1 MKASARLQ
9 AQVLIQNGVF
19 AVLLVAA
26 ALLLLW
32 VTKDITMQWDL
43 TQGKRNT
50 LAKATLEVL
59 NRMKG
64 PVTVTAYAT
73 ARDAVLGDV
82 RQQISEFIGPYQRA
96 KPDLTLKFVDPNL
109 NPNETRAA
117 NVRINGEMVVQYGK
131 LTEHLTTAN
140 EQAMA
145 NLLQRLLRGQ
155 ERLVMYVTGH
165 GEPALEGQK
174 NFDLANFGE
183 QLTNKGFRVAP
194 LNLAVAQDVPD
205 NVNVLVLT
213 APGAS
218 WQSGEVAK
226 VKSYLVRGGNLLWLI
241 DQAPLRG
248 LEPIAE
254 YLGLML
260 TPGIVIDPAAK
271 GLGGQATTAIGYAY
285 GIHPITE
292 NFAYNTA
299 FPFVRQIG
307 TKPDNG
313 DWHTTQLVQ
322 VAQRGWVAT
331 GKLDKEELRFDK
343 QRDVPGPITI
353 AIALERNVKDKD
365 QRVVVFG
372 GSSFLAN
379 MYIGNETNL
388 DLGVNV
394 MNWLAQDE
402 NLITVQPRSGV
413 DSQLHL
419 TQGMVNLITL
429 GFLVLLPAAFLFVG
443 GMVWWRRRKA

>member
-9 AQVLIQNGVF
+9 IHVLVQNSVF

-26 ALLLLW
+26 AFLLLW
-32 VTKDITMQWDL
+32 VVKDSSLQWDL
-43 TQGKRNT
+43 TQSQRNT
-50 LAKATLEVL
+50 LTKATLDVL
-59 NRMKG
+59 ARMKG
-64 PVTVTAYAT
+64 PITVTAYAT
-73 ARDAVLGDV
+73 ARDAVQGDL
-82 RQQISEFIGPYQRA
+82 RQQISEFIAPYHRS
-96 KPDLTLKFVDPNL
+96 KPDLTLKFVDPNA

-117 NVRINGEMVVQYGK
+117 NVRMNGEMVVQYGK

-165 GEPALEGQK
+165 GEPALDGQK
-174 NFDLANFGE
+174 NFDLANFGQ
-183 QLTNKGFRVAP
+183 QLTNKGFRVTS
-194 LNLAVAQDVPD
+194 LNLAVAQEVPD

-213 APGAS
+213 APGAA

-226 VKSYLVRGGNLLWLI
+226 IKSYLVRGGDLLWLI
-241 DQAPLRG
+241 DQAPLHG

-254 YLGLML
+254 YLGLIL
-260 TPGIVIDPAAK
+260 TPGIVIDPVAK

-299 FPFVRQIG
+299 FPFVRQIA
-307 TKPDNG
+307 TRPENS
-313 DWHTTQLVQ
+313 DWHATQLVQ
-322 VAQRGWVAT
+322 VAQRGWVTT
-331 GKLDKEELRFDK
+331 GKLDKELRFDK
-343 QRDVPGPITI
+343 QRDVPGPITV
-353 AIALERNVKDKD
+353 AVALERKVKDKD

-402 NLITVQPRSGV
+402 NLITVQPRAGV

-419 TQGMVNLITL
+419 TQGAVNLIGV
-429 GFLVLLPAAFLFVG
+429 GFLLLVPAAFLFTG

>member
-9 AQVLIQNGVF
+9 IHVLVQNSVF

-26 ALLLLW
+26 AFLLLW
-32 VTKDITMQWDL
+32 VVKDSSLQWDL
-43 TQGKRNT
+43 TQSQRNT
-50 LAKATLEVL
+50 LTKATLDVL
-59 NRMKG
+59 ARMKG
-64 PVTVTAYAT
+64 PITVTAYAT
-73 ARDAVLGDV
+73 ARDAVQGDL
-82 RQQISEFIGPYQRA
+82 RQQISEFIAPYHRS
-96 KPDLTLKFVDPNL
+96 KPDLTLKFVDPNA

-117 NVRINGEMVVQYGK
+117 NVRMNGEMVVQYGK

-165 GEPALEGQK
+165 GEPALDGQK
-174 NFDLANFGE
+174 NFDLANFGQ
-183 QLTNKGFRVAP
+183 QLTNKGFRVTS
-194 LNLAVAQDVPD
+194 LNLAVAQEVPD

-213 APGAS
+213 APGAA

-226 VKSYLVRGGNLLWLI
+226 IKSYLVRGGDLLWLI
-241 DQAPLRG
+241 DQAPLHG

-254 YLGLML
+254 YLGLIL
-260 TPGIVIDPAAK
+260 TPGIVIDPVAK

-299 FPFVRQIG
+299 FPFVRQIA
-307 TKPDNG
+307 TRPENS
-313 DWHTTQLVQ
+313 DWHATQLVQ

-331 GKLDKEELRFDK
+331 GKLDKELRFDK
-343 QRDVPGPITI
+343 QRDVPGPITV
-353 AIALERNVKDKD
+353 AVALERKVKDKD
-365 QRVVVFG
+365 QRVAVFG

-419 TQGMVNLITL
+419 TQGAVNLIGV
-429 GFLVLLPAAFLFVG
+429 GFLLLLPAAFLFTG
-443 GMVWWRRRKA
+443 GMIWWRRRKA

>member
-9 AQVLIQNGVF
+9 IHVLVQNSIF

-26 ALLLLW
+26 AFLVLW
-32 VTKDITMQWDL
+32 AVKDSTLQWDL
-43 TQGKRNT
+43 TQSQRNT
-50 LAKATLEVL
+50 LTKATLDVL
-59 NRMKG
+59 TRMKG
-64 PVTVTAYAT
+64 PISVTAYAT
-73 ARDAVLGDV
+73 ARDAVQGDL
-82 RQQISEFIGPYQRA
+82 RQQISEFIAPYRRS
-96 KPDLTLKFVDPNL
+96 KPDLTLKFVDPNA

-117 NVRINGEMVVQYGK
+117 NVRMNGEMVVQYGK
-131 LTEHLTTAN
+131 LTEHLTTVN

-165 GEPALEGQK
+165 GEPALDGQK
-174 NFDLANFGE
+174 NFDLASFGQ
-183 QLTNKGFRVAP
+183 QLTNKGFRVSP

-205 NVNVLVLT
+205 NVSVLVLT
-213 APGAS
+213 APGAA

-226 VKSYLVRGGNLLWLI
+226 IKSYLARGGDLLWLI
-241 DQAPLRG
+241 DQAPLHG

-254 YLGLML
+254 YLGLIL
-260 TPGIVIDPAAK
+260 TPGIVIDPVAK
-271 GLGGQATTAIGYAY
+271 GLGGQPTTAIGYAY

-307 TKPDNG
+307 TRPENG

-331 GKLDKEELRFDK
+331 GKLDKELRFDK
-343 QRDVPGPITI
+343 QRDVPGPVII
-353 AIALERNVKDKD
+353 AVALERKVKDED
-365 QRVVVFG
+365 QRVAVFG

-402 NLITVQPRSGV
+402 NLITVQPRAGV

-419 TQGMVNLITL
+419 TQGMVNLIGV
-429 GFLVLLPAAFLFVG
+429 GFLLLLPAAFLFTG

>member
-1 MKASARLQ
+1 
-9 AQVLIQNGVF
+9 
-19 AVLLVAA
+19 
-26 ALLLLW
+26 
-32 VTKDITMQWDL
+32 
-43 TQGKRNT
+43 
-50 LAKATLEVL
+50 
-59 NRMKG
+59 
-64 PVTVTAYAT
+64 
-73 ARDAVLGDV
+73 
-82 RQQISEFIGPYQRA
+82 
-96 KPDLTLKFVDPNL
+96 
-109 NPNETRAA
+109 
-117 NVRINGEMVVQYGK
+117 
-131 LTEHLTTAN
+131 
-140 EQAMA
+140 
-145 NLLQRLLRGQ
+145 
-155 ERLVMYVTGH
+155 VMYVTGH
-165 GEPALEGQK
+165 GEPALDGQK
-174 NFDLANFGE
+174 NFDLANFGQ
-183 QLTNKGFRVAP
+183 QLTNKGFHVTS

-213 APGAS
+213 APGAA

-226 VKSYLVRGGNLLWLI
+226 VKSYLARGGNLLWLI
-241 DQAPLRG
+241 DQTPLHG

-254 YLGLML
+254 YLGLIL
-260 TPGIVIDPAAK
+260 TPGIVIDPVAK

-299 FPFVRQIG
+299 FPFVRQIA
-307 TKPDNG
+307 TRPENS

-331 GKLDKEELRFDK
+331 GKLDKELRFDK
-343 QRDVPGPITI
+343 QRDVPGPITV
-353 AIALERNVKDKD
+353 AVALERKVKDKD
-365 QRVVVFG
+365 QRVAVFG

-402 NLITVQPRSGV
+402 NLITVQPRSGP

-419 TQGMVNLITL
+419 TQGAVNLIGV
-429 GFLVLLPAAFLFVG
+429 GFLLLLPAAFLFTG

>member
-9 AQVLIQNGVF
+9 VHVLVQNSIF

-26 ALLLLW
+26 AFLLLW
-32 VTKDITMQWDL
+32 AVKDSSLQWDL
-43 TQGKRNT
+43 TQSQRNT
-50 LAKATLEVL
+50 LSKATLDVL
-59 NRMKG
+59 TRMKG
-64 PVTVTAYAT
+64 PITVTGYAT
-73 ARDAVLGDV
+73 ARDAVQGDL
-82 RQQISEFIGPYQRA
+82 RQQISEFIAPYHRS
-96 KPDLTLKFVDPNL
+96 KPDLTLKFVDPNA

-117 NVRINGEMVVQYGK
+117 NIRMNGEMVVEYGK
-131 LTEHLTTAN
+131 LTEHLTTVN

-165 GEPALEGQK
+165 GEPALDGQK
-174 NFDLANFGE
+174 NFDLANFGQ
-183 QLTNKGFRVAP
+183 QLTNKGFRVTS
-194 LNLAVAQDVPD
+194 LNLAVAQEVPD
-205 NVNVLVLT
+205 NVSVLVLT
-213 APGAS
+213 APGAA

-226 VKSYLVRGGNLLWLI
+226 IKSYLTRGGNLLWLI
-241 DQAPLRG
+241 DQAPLHG

-254 YLGLML
+254 YLGLIL
-260 TPGIVIDPAAK
+260 TPGIVIDPVAK

-299 FPFVRQIG
+299 FPFVRQIS
-307 TKPDNG
+307 TRPENG

-331 GKLDKEELRFDK
+331 GKLDKELQFDK

-353 AIALERNVKDKD
+353 AIAMERKVKDKD
-365 QRVVVFG
+365 QRVAVFG
-372 GSSFLAN
+372 GSGFLAN

-394 MNWLAQDE
+394 MNWLARDE
-402 NLITVQPRSGV
+402 NLITVQPRASV

-419 TQGMVNLITL
+419 TQGAVNLIGV
-429 GFLVLLPAAFLFVG
+429 GFLLLLPAAFLFTG
-443 GMVWWRRRKA
+443 GMVWWRRRRA